1 MVRYYAVLR
10 QDATTGKSHL
20 FSQCF
25 AQSGDAYQFAITM
38 ASETLQDGQRIL
50 LEDIKKQKD
59 NVFTAFAVID
69 FPSLEPCVWYTI
81 YEMTA
86 IM

>member
-1 MVRYYAVLR
+1 MVRYYAVSR
-10 QDATTGKSHL
+10 QDTVTGKSHV

-25 AQSGDAYQFAITM
+25 AHSGDAYQFAITM

-50 LEDIKKQKD
+50 LEDIKKQ
-59 NVFTAFAVID
+59 NVFTAFAVVD
-69 FPSLEPCVWYTI
+69 FPSLEPAVWYTI
-81 YEMTA
+81 YEMSA